1 MERSSLFRTF
11 LKYVSLTIVGLISS
25 TIVILVDYM
34 FVAQAMGQ
42 DGLAALSFVSP
53 VYTIVLGFGMILG
66 IGGGAKYAE
75 YTAKGEQEEANK
87 YFTLSA
93 KLGVIFSVFLI
104 LAGLFFAIPI
114 TRLVGA
120 EGHLVYLAAD
130 YVRVVLLG
138 SPIFLL
144 YFMLLSFERND
155 NSPKVAMVVGL
166 IATIGNIILDYVFII
181 VLDFG
186 TGGVVGATLVAMIC
200 ALLFLCIYRLRHKAN
215 YALVR
220 TRFAFSKIRTV
231 CAVGGP
237 FLVSVTINAFLI
249 ITFNLSLFRLVGEVG
264 VAAFGIITMMTL
276 VIQQFFE
283 GVGQGMQPIASYC
296 YGKGYSSDLKKLVRY
311 AVSTTTFLAIIAIS
325 MTFLFADN
333 VIAFYNTEGI
343 AELANL
349 SGQGMRIYFLA
360 LAFFGITVVAVSF
373 LSVTSS
379 PAFGLVMSVLQG
391 GGIAIPLVLILSRI
405 FGVTGV
411 WATYPLAEFVLSIV
425 SVIFLVRANR
435 IHKKMFTSK
444 KSWSHHG
451 KLHDDSA

>member
-1 MERSSLFRTF
+1 MESSSLFKTF
-11 LKYVSLTIVGLISS
+11 SKYVSLTIVGLISS
-25 TIVILVDYM
+25 TIVILVDYI

-42 DGLAALSFVSP
+42 DGLAALSLVTP

-75 YTAKGEQEEANK
+75 YAAKGEQEEANK
-87 YFTLSA
+87 HFTLSV
-93 KLGVIFSVFLI
+93 KLGAIFSVFLI

-114 TRLVGA
+114 TQLVGA
-120 EGHLVYLAAD
+120 EGYLVHLAAD
-130 YVRVVLLG
+130 YVRVALLG

-166 IATIGNIILDYVFII
+166 IASIGNIILDYIFII
-181 VLDFG
+181 VLDLG
-186 TGGVVGATLVAMIC
+186 TGGVVGATLVAMTC
-200 ALLFLCIYRLRHKAN
+200 SLLFLCIYRLRYKAN
-215 YALVR
+215 YAFVR
-220 TRFAFSKIRTV
+220 THFVFSKIRTI
-231 CAVGGP
+231 CAVGAP
-237 FLVSVTINAFLI
+237 FLLNVMMYSFLI
-249 ITFNLSLFRLVGEVG
+249 ITFNLTLLRFVGEVG
-264 VAAFGIITMMTL
+264 VAAFGIITMLTFL
-276 VIQQFFE
+276 IQQFFE

-296 YGKGYSSDLKKLVRY
+296 YGRSYSNDLKKLVRY
-311 AVSTTTFLAIIAIS
+311 GVLTNIFFAIIAIS

-333 VIAFYNTEGI
+333 VVAFFNAEGV

-349 SGQGMRIYFLA
+349 SGQGIRIYFLA
-360 LAFFGITVVAVSF
+360 LAFFGTTVVAVSF

-379 PAFGLVMSVLQG
+379 PTFGLAVSILQG
-391 GGIAIPLVLILSRI
+391 GGIAIPLVLIMSRI

-435 IHKKMFTSK
+435 IHKKMFTSGERWNHTRAMK
-444 KSWSHHG
+444 N
-451 KLHDDSA
+451 

>member
-11 LKYVSLTIVGLISS
+11 SKYVSLTIVGLISS
-25 TIVILVDYM
+25 TIVILVDYI

-42 DGLAALSFVSP
+42 DGLAALSLVTP

-75 YTAKGEQEEANK
+75 CVAKGAQEEANK
-87 YFTLSA
+87 YFTLSV
-93 KLGVIFSVFLI
+93 KLGIIFSVFLI
-104 LAGLFFAIPI
+104 LAGLFFAVPI

-120 EGHLVYLAAD
+120 EGHLVYLATD
-130 YVRVVLLG
+130 YVRVALLG

-155 NSPKVAMVVGL
+155 NSPRVAMVVGL
-166 IATIGNIILDYVFII
+166 IASVGNIILDYVFVI
-181 VLDFG
+181 VLGLG
-186 TGGVVGATLVAMIC
+186 TGGVVGATLVAMTC
-200 ALLFLCIYRLRHKAN
+200 SLLFLCIYRRRYQAN

-220 TRFAFSKIRTV
+220 TPFVLRKIRTI

-237 FLVSVTINAFLI
+237 FLLNVTMYSFLI
-249 ITFNLSLFRLVGEVG
+249 ITFNLTLLRFVGEVG
-264 VAAFGIITMMTL
+264 VAAFGIITMMTFL
-276 VIQQFFE
+276 IQQFFE

-296 YGKGYSSDLKKLVRY
+296 YGKGYSNDLKKLVRY
-311 AVSTTTFLAIIAIS
+311 GVLTNTFFAVIAIS

-333 VIAFYNTEGI
+333 VIAFFNPEGV

-349 SGQGMRIYFLA
+349 TGQGMRIYFLA
-360 LAFFGITVVAVSF
+360 LAFFGVTVVAVSV

-379 PAFGLVMSVLQG
+379 PIFGLIVSILQG
-391 GGIAIPLVLILSRI
+391 GGIAIPLVLIMSRL

-411 WATYPLAEFVLSIV
+411 WATYPLAELGLSIV
-425 SVIFLVRANR
+425 SGIFLARANG
-435 IHKKMFTSK
+435 IHKRMFTSEAR
-444 KSWSHHG
+444 WNHTAG
-451 KLHDDSA
+451 I

>member
-1 MERSSLFRTF
+1 MERSSLFKTF
-11 LKYVSLTIVGLISS
+11 SKYVSMTIVGLISS
-25 TIVILVDYM
+25 TIVMLVDYI

-42 DGLAALSFVSP
+42 DGLAALSLVTP
-53 VYTIVLGFGMILG
+53 IYTIVLGFGMILG

-75 YTAKGEQEEANK
+75 YVAKGAQEEANK

-120 EGHLVYLAAD
+120 EGHLVYLALD
-130 YVRVVLLG
+130 YVKVVLLG

-166 IATIGNIILDYVFII
+166 IATIGNVILDYIFII
-181 VLDFG
+181 VLDLG
-186 TGGVVGATLVAMIC
+186 TGGVVGATLVAMTC
-200 ALLFLCIYRLRHKAN
+200 SLLFLRIYRLRHKAN
-215 YALVR
+215 YTLVR
-220 TRFAFSKIRTV
+220 TPFVFSKIRTI

-237 FLVSVTINAFLI
+237 FLLNVTVYAFLI
-249 ITFNLSLFRLVGEVG
+249 ITFNLSLLRLVGEVG
-264 VAAFGIITMMTL
+264 VAAFGIITMMTFL
-276 VIQQFFE
+276 IQQFFE

-296 YGKGYSSDLKKLVRY
+296 YGKGYSDDLKKLVRY
-311 AVSTTTFLAIIAIS
+311 GISTNIFFAAIAIS

-333 VIAFYNTEGI
+333 VIAFFNPEGL
-343 AELANL
+343 AELTNL
-349 SGQGMRIYFLA
+349 TGQGLRIYFLA

-379 PAFGLVMSVLQG
+379 PTFGLVVSILQG
-391 GGIAIPLVLILSRI
+391 GGIAIPLVLIMSRLY
-405 FGVTGV
+405 GVTGI
-411 WATYPLAEFVLSIV
+411 WATYPIAELVLSIV

-435 IHKKMFTSK
+435 VHKKIFASEDRWNHTHTM
-444 KSWSHHG
+444 KS
-451 KLHDDSA
+451 